1 MELRSRADAVRLVT
15 GVELG
20 EKDVI
25 GEGKKRGV
33 LEFQK

>member
-1 MELRSRADAVRLVT
+1 MLVRLVT
-15 GVELG
+15 GVEPG